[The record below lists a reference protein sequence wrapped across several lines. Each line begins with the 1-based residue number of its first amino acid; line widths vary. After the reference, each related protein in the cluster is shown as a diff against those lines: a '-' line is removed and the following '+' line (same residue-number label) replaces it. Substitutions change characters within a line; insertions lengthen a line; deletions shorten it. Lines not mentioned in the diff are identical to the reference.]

1 MLNLDNVILWTTT
14 IVLLIT
20 GGLIVL
26 SLVRLQRQSPPGQP
40 PAGKSHSA
48 LDLIWTLI
56 PIGIL
61 VLLLVLTYQAVSSTD
76 DAASHPTTAPVA
88 RQ

>member
-1 MLNLDNVILWTTT
+1 MLTLDNVILWTTT

-26 SLVRLQRQSPPGQP
+26 SLMRLQRQSP
-40 PAGKSHSA
+40 ADKNHSA

-61 VLLLVLTYQAVSSTD
+61 VLLLVLTYQAVSATD
-76 DAASHPTTAPVA
+76 NAASSPITAPVV